1 MRKWHATSITIIR
14 KKEKTQNSNIDREK
28 YIREVLELNNIS
40 RDIIINL
47 IDRIEIFE
55 DKTININVSF
65 NKNKKIKLSI
75 DNFCKM

>member
-1 MRKWHATSITIIR
+1 METELNIKLDKIKEL

-55 DKTININVSF
+55 DKKINLILKF
-65 NKNKKIKLSI
+65 NI
-75 DNFCKM
+75 